1 MRRSKPP
8 SPLSTPE
15 APFGFAG
22 FDRRDWT
29 DLLFSLAAGIGI
41 SFGLLLLLMR
51 TVLEPQLVDESV
63 RRINRNVR
71 LVEEVLIRTSVEG
84 LPEGVVVRSQ
94 LASPENKAQPLSDFD
109 RQVMDQLRLRE
120 GLDREIRR
128 DRPPLEDP
136 WGGYWIELRVADRS
150 SELWLYQPER
160 LSSLS
165 VWYLPILRSFALLLG
180 TGAGIILFLR
190 RHVEGP
196 FRRVMEAIPDTS
208 LPPLALLPERGVTPL
223 RMLTLRINRLL
234 ERLNGVAADRRGLL
248 RGLAHD
254 LGGPQA
260 RLMLQAESLQESLE
274 GPHRQV
280 VDSMLE
286 ELRQL
291 AAITA
296 QLGLLA
302 DQEMP
307 EDIHEPIAL
316 DDFCRR
322 LVASYPANDR
332 LVLAVPRM
340 FLFIDLL
347 GLERSL
353 CNLIDN
359 ALEYG
364 RPPVTLLAWREG
376 SSLRI
381 VVDDR
386 GEGLRS
392 PTLLTMPTSSRA
404 DDRQRQRHQGLGLL
418 LVDRFCRSQG
428 GRLFLR
434 RCEGGGL
441 RAEMLLQPTPTN
453 PLFQKP

>member
-1 MRRSKPP
+1 
-8 SPLSTPE
+8 LSIPE
-15 APFGFAG
+15 APAGVSG

-29 DLLFSLAAGIGI
+29 DLLGCLAAGIGVN
-41 SFGLLLLLMR
+41 FGLLLLLMR

-71 LVEEVLIRTSVEG
+71 LVEGMLIHTPVEELPKSVM
-84 LPEGVVVRSQ
+84 VRSR
-94 LASPENKAQPLSDFD
+94 LASPENNAYSLSAFD
-109 RQVMDQLRLRE
+109 REVRDELRRRE
-120 GLDREIRR
+120 RLVREIRR
-128 DRPPLEDP
+128 DRAPLEDP
-136 WGGYWIELRVADRS
+136 WGGYWIQLRLPDRHS
-150 SELWLYQPER
+150 PPLWLYQPER

-165 VWYLPILRSFALLLG
+165 VWYLPILRSLALLLG
-180 TGAGIILFLR
+180 TGAGIVLFLR
-190 RHVEGP
+190 RQVELP
-196 FRRVMEAIPDTS
+196 FRRVMAAIPDTS
-208 LPPLALLPERGVTPL
+208 LAPLALLPERGVAPL
-223 RMLTLRINRLL
+223 RTLTLRINRLL

-260 RLMLQAESLQESLE
+260 RLILQAEILQESLE
-274 GPHRQV
+274 GPPRQV
-280 VDSMLE
+280 VESMLQ

-296 QLGLLA
+296 QLGVLA
-302 DQEMP
+302 DQEIP

-322 LVASYPANDR
+322 LVDSYPANDR

-364 RPPVTLLAWREG
+364 RPPVTLSALRQG

-381 VVDDR
+381 LVEDR
-386 GEGLRS
+386 GDGLRS
-392 PTLLTMPTSSRA
+392 PTLLTMPSSSRA

-428 GRLFLR
+428 GRLLLR

-441 RAEMLLQPTPTN
+441 RAEMLLKPTLTN
-453 PLFQKP
+453 PLFQNP

>member
-1 MRRSKPP
+1 V
-8 SPLSTPE
+8 L
-15 APFGFAG
+15 
-22 FDRRDWT
+22 DRRDWI
-29 DLLFSLAAGIGI
+29 DLLSCLAAGIGV
-41 SFGLLLLLMR
+41 SFGLLLVLMR

-71 LVEEVLIRTSVEG
+71 LVEEVLTRIPVEA
-84 LPEGVVVRSQ
+84 LPKGVVVRSE
-94 LASPENKAQPLSDFD
+94 LPSPENKAQPLSAFD
-109 RQVMDQLRLRE
+109 REVMNELHRRE
-120 GLDREIRR
+120 VLVREIRR

-136 WGGYWIELRVADRS
+136 WGGYWIQLRQPDRS
-150 SELWLYQPER
+150 SILWLYQPER

-165 VWYLPILRSFALLLG
+165 VWYLPILRSLALLLG
-180 TGAGIILFLR
+180 TGAGIIVFLR
-190 RHVEGP
+190 RQVEVP
-196 FRRVMEAIPDTS
+196 FRQVMEAIPDTS
-208 LPPLALLPERGVTPL
+208 LPPLHLLPERGVAPM

-260 RLMLQAESLQESLE
+260 RLMLQAETLQESLE
-274 GPHRQV
+274 GAPRQV

-296 QLGLLA
+296 QLGVLA
-302 DQEMP
+302 DQELP
-307 EDIHEPIAL
+307 VDIHEPVSL
-316 DDFCRR
+316 DDFCKR
-322 LVASYPANDR
+322 LVASYPANER
-332 LVLAVPRM
+332 LVLAVPRL

-364 RPPVTLLAWREG
+364 RPPVTLSALRQG

-381 VVDDR
+381 LVEDR
-386 GEGLRS
+386 GDGLRS

-428 GRLFLR
+428 GRLLLR
-434 RCEGGGL
+434 QCEAGGL

-453 PLFQKP
+453 PLFQNL

>member
-1 MRRSKPP
+1 V
-8 SPLSTPE
+8 
-15 APFGFAG
+15 
-22 FDRRDWT
+22 
-29 DLLFSLAAGIGI
+29 
-41 SFGLLLLLMR
+41 LLLR
-51 TVLEPQLVDESV
+51 TGLEPQLVDESV

-71 LVEEVLIRTSVEG
+71 LVEEVLIRIPVDR
-84 LPEGVVVRSQ
+84 LPAGVLVRDQ
-94 LASPENKAQPLSDFD
+94 LPSPENQIRPLSAFD
-109 RQVMDQLRLRE
+109 REVIDQLRQNE
-120 GLDREIRR
+120 GLVREIRR

-136 WGGYWIELRVADRS
+136 WGGYWIHLRVPGRS
-150 SELWLYQPER
+150 SPLWLYQPER

-165 VWYLPILRSFALLLG
+165 VWYLPILRSLALALG
-180 TGAGIILFLR
+180 ASAGIVLFLR
-190 RHVEGP
+190 RQVEVP
-196 FRRVMEAIPDTS
+196 FRQVMAAIPDTS
-208 LPPLALLPERGVTPL
+208 RPPLAQLPERGVAPL
-223 RMLTLRINRLL
+223 RTLTLRINRLL

-260 RLMLQAESLQESLE
+260 RLMLQAESLQESLQ
-274 GPHRQV
+274 GQPRLV

-291 AAITA
+291 AAISL
-296 QLGLLA
+296 QLGVLA
-302 DQEMP
+302 DEELP

-322 LVASYPANDR
+322 LVASYPANER
-332 LVLAVPRM
+332 LVLAVPRL
-340 FLFIDLL
+340 FLRIDLV

-364 RPPVTLLAWREG
+364 RPPVTISALRQG
-376 SSLRI
+376 CSLRI

-386 GEGLRS
+386 GDGLRS
-392 PTLLTMPTSSRA
+392 PTLLTMPANARA
-404 DDRQRQRHQGLGLL
+404 DDRQRHRHQGLGLL

-428 GRLFLR
+428 GRLLLR

-441 RAEMLLQPTPTN
+441 RAVMLLEPTPTN
-453 PLFQKP
+453 PLFMTS

>member
-1 MRRSKPP
+1 
-8 SPLSTPE
+8 
-15 APFGFAG
+15 
-22 FDRRDWT
+22 
-29 DLLFSLAAGIGI
+29 
-41 SFGLLLLLMR
+41 MR

-71 LVEEVLIRTSVEG
+71 LVEAMLIRTPLEE
-84 LPEGVVVRSQ
+84 LPEGVIVRSR
-94 LASPENKAQPLSDFD
+94 LPSPDNNEYPLSAFD
-109 RQVMDQLRLRE
+109 REVKDELRRRE
-120 GLDREIRR
+120 RLVREIRR

-136 WGGYWIELRVADRS
+136 WGGYWIQLRLPDRHS
-150 SELWLYQPER
+150 PPLWLYQPER

-165 VWYLPILRSFALLLG
+165 VWYLPILRSLALLLG
-180 TGAGIILFLR
+180 TGAGIMMFLR
-190 RHVEGP
+190 RQVELP
-196 FRRVMEAIPDTS
+196 FRRVMAAIPDTS
-208 LPPLALLPERGVTPL
+208 LAPLALLPEQGVAPL
-223 RMLTLRINRLL
+223 RTLTLRINRLL

-260 RLMLQAESLQESLE
+260 RLMLQAEALQESLE
-274 GPHRQV
+274 GPPRQV
-280 VDSMLE
+280 VESILQ

-296 QLGLLA
+296 QLGVLA
-302 DQEMP
+302 DQEIP

-322 LVASYPANDR
+322 LVDSYPANDR
-332 LVLAVPRM
+332 LVLAVPRI

-364 RPPVTLLAWREG
+364 RPPVTLSALRQG

-381 VVDDR
+381 LVEDR

-392 PTLLTMPTSSRA
+392 LTLLTMPSSSRA
-404 DDRQRQRHQGLGLL
+404 DDRQRHRHQGLGLL

-428 GRLFLR
+428 GRLLLR
-434 RCEGGGL
+434 RCEAGGL
-441 RAEMLLQPTPTN
+441 RAEMILQPTLTN
-453 PLFQKP
+453 PLFQNP

>member
-1 MRRSKPP
+1 M
-8 SPLSTPE
+8 STPE
-15 APFGFAG
+15 APAGVSG

-29 DLLFSLAAGIGI
+29 DLLGCLAAGIGV

-71 LVEEVLIRTSVEG
+71 LVEGTLIRTPVEE
-84 LPEGVVVRSQ
+84 LPEGVVVRSR
-94 LASPENKAQPLSDFD
+94 LPSPDNNAYPLSAFD
-109 RQVMDQLRLRE
+109 REVRDELRRRE
-120 GLDREIRR
+120 RLVREIRR
-128 DRPPLEDP
+128 DRAPLEDP
-136 WGGYWIELRVADRS
+136 WGGYWIELRLPDRS
-150 SELWLYQPER
+150 SSLWLYQPER

-165 VWYLPILRSFALLLG
+165 VWYLPILRSLALLLG
-180 TGAGIILFLR
+180 TGAGIVLFLR
-190 RHVEGP
+190 RQVELP
-196 FRRVMEAIPDTS
+196 FRRVMAAIPDTS
-208 LPPLALLPERGVTPL
+208 LAPLALLPERGVAPL
-223 RMLTLRINRLL
+223 RTLTLRINRLL

-260 RLMLQAESLQESLE
+260 RLILQAEILQESLE
-274 GPHRQV
+274 GPPRQV
-280 VDSMLE
+280 VESMLQ

-296 QLGLLA
+296 QLGVLV
-302 DQEMP
+302 DQEIP

-322 LVASYPANDR
+322 LVDSYPANDR

-364 RPPVTLLAWREG
+364 RPPVTLSALRQG

-381 VVDDR
+381 LVEDR
-386 GEGLRS
+386 GDGLRS
-392 PTLLTMPTSSRA
+392 PTLLTMPSSSRA

-428 GRLFLR
+428 GRLLLR

-441 RAEMLLQPTPTN
+441 RAEMLLKPTLTN
-453 PLFQKP
+453 PLFQNP